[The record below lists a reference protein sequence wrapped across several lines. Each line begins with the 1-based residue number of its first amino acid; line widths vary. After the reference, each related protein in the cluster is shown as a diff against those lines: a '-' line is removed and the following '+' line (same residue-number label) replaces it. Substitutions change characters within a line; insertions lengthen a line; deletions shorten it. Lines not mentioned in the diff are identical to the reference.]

1 MYADLSDK
9 QKLLCGTSVREV
21 HKLED
26 SLQAVENERDAALA
40 HCRRLE
46 ELLGRAENQL
56 KVSQAQCDVLQE
68 VRMYLCTADAHSIIV
83 FCSFLQYFV
92 YNSFERTWTH
102 WSRVK
107 PRGSSC
113 LRKLRSCWNESMSR
127 ACSSQNKI
135 SRMLCFVKKRCQPQ
149 TSWRLPKKK
158 QVTLSKSTYV
168 QYVRTCIHTYIC
180 MCIEFMHSLLSYTNI
195 RIYLCLMQVEISL

>member
-1 MYADLSDK
+1 MFVQLAALKHELIQSEAERIHLSQQCDMYADLSDK

-102 WSRVK
+102 
-107 PRGSSC
+107 
-113 LRKLRSCWNESMSR
+113 
-127 ACSSQNKI
+127 
-135 SRMLCFVKKRCQPQ
+135 
-149 TSWRLPKKK
+149 
-158 QVTLSKSTYV
+158 
-168 QYVRTCIHTYIC
+168 
-180 MCIEFMHSLLSYTNI
+180 
-195 RIYLCLMQVEISL
+195 

>member
-1 MYADLSDK
+1 MFVQLAALKHELIQSEAERIHLSQQCDMYADLSDK

-68 VRMYLCTADAHSIIV
+68 VCTYVQLICIALLYFVA
-83 FCSFLQYFV
+83 FLQYFV
-92 YNSFERTWTH
+92 
-102 WSRVK
+102 
-107 PRGSSC
+107 
-113 LRKLRSCWNESMSR
+113 
-127 ACSSQNKI
+127 
-135 SRMLCFVKKRCQPQ
+135 
-149 TSWRLPKKK
+149 
-158 QVTLSKSTYV
+158 
-168 QYVRTCIHTYIC
+168 
-180 MCIEFMHSLLSYTNI
+180 NI
-195 RIYLCLMQVEISL
+195 FLKEHGHDKAE